1 MSDALV
7 IEVVRKTVTVDCAVE
22 EAFRVFTTDALSW
35 WPVESHSIHQT
46 VSEIVFEPRT
56 GGEVYEV
63 AESGER
69 GHWATVLEWD
79 PPRYMGTSWENGYM
93 NDEIFRAH
101 LGWIGLEQY
110 DETNEVGQR
119 FLDRF
124 AEVHGRRP
132 EYIMPIYGHDVG
144 QAFVAA
150 FERAEPLSPRGVMEA
165 LERVKMVP
173 AADLVRQ
180 VDPAWMDGRGLPRRP
195 GGDTRLHEHGLPG
208 APLVVDVPSSERGT
222 G

>member
-1 MSDALV
+1 
-7 IEVVRKTVTVDCAVE
+7 
-22 EAFRVFTTDALSW
+22 
-35 WPVESHSIHQT
+35 
-46 VSEIVFEPRT
+46 
-56 GGEVYEV
+56 
-63 AESGER
+63 
-69 GHWATVLEWD
+69 
-79 PPRYMGTSWENGYM
+79 MGTSWENGYM

-150 FERAEPLSPRGVMEA
+150 LEAGRTAVTERRDGGAGAGQDGAR
-165 LERVKMVP
+165 RV
-173 AADLVRQ
+173 R
-180 VDPAWMDGRGLPRRP
+180 
-195 GGDTRLHEHGLPG
+195 
-208 APLVVDVPSSERGT
+208 
-222 G
+222 